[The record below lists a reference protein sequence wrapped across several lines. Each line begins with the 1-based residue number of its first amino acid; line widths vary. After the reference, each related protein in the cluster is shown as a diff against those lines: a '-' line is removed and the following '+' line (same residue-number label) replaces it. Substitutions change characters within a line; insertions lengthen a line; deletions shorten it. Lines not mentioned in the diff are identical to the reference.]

1 MGWKFY
7 FAKGRIVRLNYSRI
21 ISMRVGNSAYSD
33 GLFSAAGGG
42 GVGLLVPVDEGG
54 AVAVHHS

>member
-1 MGWKFY
+1 MGWQFFFY
-7 FAKGRIVRLNYSRI
+7 ARGGIVGLISRN
-21 ISMRVGNSAYSD
+21 ISGRVGNSAYSD